1 MLEDHPL
8 RDMLHGEDHAR
19 PFVPLYPPERVSHIA
34 MDSGEAGEA
43 ADRAH
48 LAKLCERFGVAA
60 PANSNYFYHDFGP
73 FRLKWERHTEF
84 CTYTFLHR
92 EPFTAPFDAPV
103 VDRVP
108 ADWLARLPGRR
119 LVAIHMA
126 VERADAPLR
135 DPTDLARLIGSE
147 TVVGSIMSGGGYAWT
162 DFHVHGDGF
171 SRILVRDSGLS
182 PYQVG
187 RLVQRLL
194 EIETYR
200 IFALLS
206 LPLARTA
213 AAEISKIDHDLADVT
228 DNLSEMHDIADERE
242 MLIRITSLAAR
253 IERIASTTTYRFGAS
268 LAYYALVM
276 GRIEELR
283 EERIEGLQTIGE
295 FMERRLAP
303 AMRTCESVASAART
317 CHSA

>member
-1 MLEDHPL
+1 
-8 RDMLHGEDHAR
+8 
-19 PFVPLYPPERVSHIA
+19 
-34 MDSGEAGEA
+34 
-43 ADRAH
+43 
-48 LAKLCERFGVAA
+48 
-60 PANSNYFYHDFGP
+60 
-73 FRLKWERHTEF
+73 
-84 CTYTFLHR
+84 
-92 EPFTAPFDAPV
+92 
-103 VDRVP
+103 
-108 ADWLARLPGRR
+108 
-119 LVAIHMA
+119 
-126 VERADAPLR
+126 
-135 DPTDLARLIGSE
+135 
-147 TVVGSIMSGGGYAWT
+147 MSGGGYAWT